1 MYGKKKQ
8 QMMAITIFIAAAI
21 ANMAIGKMVG
31 ALPQPYGFAA
41 TAGR

>member
-21 ANMAIGKMVG
+21 ANMAIGKM
-31 ALPQPYGFAA
+31 AAPPQPYGFAA
-41 TAGR
+41 TAHR